1 MFLNISKKLQV
12 LLRGVMV
19 SGDMYLVVYSDTNWA
34 ILNYWTD
41 GAFAFDPQKEDD
53 NLYEQIGTIV
63 NNGKVGR

>member
-1 MFLNISKKLQV
+1 MFLNISKKLQI

-63 NNGKVGR
+63 NNGKV